1 VAPPSF
7 EGPLTE
13 ALGAAGLQVLFH
25 PRPEPEEG
33 VDPFH
38 LEALARRL
46 VGQVEGLLLVVPEHR
61 APNTVVPGPVVGGL
75 PVGLVFARE
84 PRALDSWVAAV
95 AARGQQSEGARAV
108 LAAWEDHYL
117 GLGRRF
123 ARQLRAARGRQV
135 TTWFADR
142 LNRLALLERL
152 TAGPVLAT
160 YFGHGHM
167 EGLGGYHGVYREHF
181 EASPSWQPCGLFA
194 AWACDTLKHP
204 RHGVPF
210 GRFLVESGRAAAFLG
225 STRAV
230 KTPDNAALVALAG
243 ERFEEV
249 RPSTLGQWACA
260 IEAAL
265 EPGSPAQRAW
275 RTYRIL
281 GNPRQPV

>member
-1 VAPPSF
+1 
-7 EGPLTE
+7 
-13 ALGAAGLQVLFH
+13 
-25 PRPEPEEG
+25 
-33 VDPFH
+33 
-38 LEALARRL
+38 LEVLARRL
-46 VGQVEGLLLVVPEHR
+46 AGQVEGLVLVVPEHR

-84 PRALDSWVAAV
+84 PRALEAWLAAV
-95 AARGQQSEGARAV
+95 VARGQRSEGTRAV

-117 GLGRRF
+117 RLGQRF
-123 ARQLRAARGRQV
+123 TRHLREARGAQA

-142 LNRLALLERL
+142 LNRPAMLERL
-152 TAGPVLAT
+152 MAGPVLAT

-167 EGLGGYHGVYREHF
+167 DGLGGYHGVYREHF
-181 EASPSWQPCGLFA
+181 EGYPSWQPCGLFA
-194 AWACDTLKHP
+194 AWACDTLKHS
-204 RHGVPF
+204 RRGVPF

-230 KTPDNAALVALAG
+230 KTPDNAALVKLAG
-243 ERFEEV
+243 ERFAQV
-249 RPSTLGQWACA
+249 RPCTLGQWACA

>member
-1 VAPPSF
+1 
-7 EGPLTE
+7 
-13 ALGAAGLQVLFH
+13 
-25 PRPEPEEG
+25 
-33 VDPFH
+33 
-38 LEALARRL
+38 
-46 VGQVEGLLLVVPEHR
+46 
-61 APNTVVPGPVVGGL
+61 
-75 PVGLVFARE
+75 VGLVFARE
-84 PRALDSWVAAV
+84 PRALGAWLAAV
-95 AARGQQSEGARAV
+95 YGQRSEGTRAV
-108 LAAWEDHYL
+108 LASWEEHSL
-117 GLGRRF
+117 RLGRRF
-123 ARQLRAARGRQV
+123 ARHLRVARGRQV

-142 LNRLALLERL
+142 LNRPAMLERL
-152 TAGPVLAT
+152 SAGPVLAT

-167 EGLGGYHGVYREHF
+167 DGLGGYHGVYREHF
-181 EASPSWQPCGLFA
+181 EASPSWRPCGLFA

-243 ERFEEV
+243 ERFEQV

-265 EPGSPAQRAW
+265 EPGSPAHRAW